1 MAKKWEGDFLHQI
14 CDRNHI
20 NHREPWNQ
28 GPCSDPHLS
37 HQCGLDSGVDLI
49 WWPPWHSSSPKPW
62 KSNRFFWWWMFHGV
76 PLLWFFLLVLQHS
89 IPGYLTTNMPAP
101 KWARF
106 ESLKRSSLLTV
117 FPLLTMIKTCCGWD
131 GHATILISCR
141 LCYAP
146 LSPGTVWSYF
156 LLTIKPDLE

>member
-1 MAKKWEGDFLHQI
+1 M
-14 CDRNHI
+14 
-20 NHREPWNQ
+20 
-28 GPCSDPHLS
+28 
-37 HQCGLDSGVDLI
+37 DLI

-76 PLLWFFLLVLQHS
+76 PLLWFFLLLLQHS
-89 IPGYLTTNMPAP
+89 IPGYLTANMPAP

-117 FPLLTMIKTCCGWD
+117 FPLTMIKTCCGWD

-156 LLTIKPDLE
+156 LLTIKPDLGLQGRSAWRTCRASFMEVLWAFHGSPGSVLGTCHVGSHLVPRPGG

>member
-1 MAKKWEGDFLHQI
+1 MTFYTQYFVTFCILSSLLLLSLKKTKIGLRRSSCTEVAIIQAESIPWHSDPPWWFIPGNHRLLVLSKSRCAGSNRVTDKHSVCLKMDDTSKWLKKWEGDFLHQI

-62 KSNRFFWWWMFHGV
+62 KSNRFF
-76 PLLWFFLLVLQHS
+76 
-89 IPGYLTTNMPAP
+89 
-101 KWARF
+101 
-106 ESLKRSSLLTV
+106 
-117 FPLLTMIKTCCGWD
+117 
-131 GHATILISCR
+131 
-141 LCYAP
+141 
-146 LSPGTVWSYF
+146 
-156 LLTIKPDLE
+156 

>member
-1 MAKKWEGDFLHQI
+1 MWQKSSGTKVY
-14 CDRNHI
+14 
-20 NHREPWNQ
+20 Q

-62 KSNRFFWWWMFHGV
+62 NRGNHKDIDGGWPPWRSVAGG
-76 PLLWFFLLVLQHS
+76 FFLLVLQHS
-89 IPGYLTTNMPAP
+89 IPHCKCQHQSGPG
-101 KWARF
+101 KK
-106 ESLKRSSLLTV
+106 SLFRSSLLTV

-131 GHATILISCR
+131 GHATILISSR

-156 LLTIKPDLE
+156 LLTINPDLG